1 MYAAR
6 CDDIPC
12 LYNWMDASAHESE
25 VKPIRGRPNCKPLGK
40 RSKTH
45 QTIRRG
51 ENDSLI
57 CRLYET
63 DVVVYHK
70 DGRIDINLNGWASQ
84 TTMNFIYNLL
94 RVGIRQAHR
103 RIWMQ
108 CVAVGKTETLGWYPV
123 WVDGVNLFKRN
134 GSGDLDLF
142 NPFEV
147 SRHRINRKGAN
158 NVREK
163 FSAFRDYLHQTMKI
177 RDNGFSTQEFGDVFG
192 WVKHEH
198 NANPVPNYPPYLNIR
213 RSGSGRL
220 NEFEELLRLAES
232 TQLEDQY
239 KASLYLARTAGM
251 GFHSRGVWDAPLS
264 AMLRLLDDVALR
276 VYRDECFEKVQ
287 MLDGEI
293 QRDPYLNFFL
303 D

>member
-1 MYAAR
+1 MR
-6 CDDIPC
+6 
-12 LYNWMDASAHESE
+12 
-25 VKPIRGRPNCKPLGK
+25 
-40 RSKTH
+40 
-45 QTIRRG
+45 
-51 ENDSLI
+51 
-57 CRLYET
+57 
-63 DVVVYHK
+63 
-70 DGRIDINLNGWASQ
+70 
-84 TTMNFIYNLL
+84 
-94 RVGIRQAHR
+94 
-103 RIWMQ
+103 

-123 WVDGVNLFKRN
+123 YVDGVNLFKRN

-163 FSAFRDYLHQTMKI
+163 FSAFRDYLHKTMKI

-198 NANPVPNYPPYLNIR
+198 NANPLPDYPPYLNIR

-220 NEFEELLRLAES
+220 DEFKELLRLAES

-239 KASLYLARTAGM
+239 KASLYLVRTASI
-251 GFHSRGVWDAPLS
+251 GFHGAWNAPLS